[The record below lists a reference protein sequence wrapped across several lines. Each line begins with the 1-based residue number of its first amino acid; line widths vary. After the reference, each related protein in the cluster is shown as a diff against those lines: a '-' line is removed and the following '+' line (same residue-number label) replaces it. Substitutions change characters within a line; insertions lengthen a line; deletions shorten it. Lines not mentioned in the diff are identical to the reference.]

1 MWVVALIVGVLPK
14 PPHTHDHPQMIAP
27 LRVLIVDDEATAR
40 KRMHRLLSGIEGVEI
55 VGERE
60 SAEQMLATLEDDEVD
75 VLMLDIQM
83 SGMSGLDAY
92 GLLPDS
98 VSGFPSRES
107 APYVIFATAHPEH
120 AVKAFEVG
128 AVDYILKPVDEARL
142 RTAIDRAKKHYAA
155 APSAGD
161 AASLGQQAPRLSQLA
176 IETTKGLVLLAPD
189 DVSHAVL
196 EGALVTVHARE
207 GAATRTFM
215 TDMQLVDI
223 EKRLGALVERVHRKA
238 LINFAFVARL
248 EPQPTGGYLAHM
260 KGGARVEISR
270 QSARRIR
277 RRLGIT

>member
-1 MWVVALIVGVLPK
+1 M
-14 PPHTHDHPQMIAP
+14 TAP

-83 SGMSGLDAY
+83 SGMTGLDAY
-92 GLLPDS
+92 GLLPED
-98 VSGFPSRES
+98 

-142 RTAIDRAKKHYAA
+142 KTAIDRAKKHYAA
-155 APSAGD
+155 APSAGE
-161 AASLGQQAPRLSQLA
+161 LPRLAQLA

-260 KGGARVEISR
+260 KSGDRVEISR

>member
-1 MWVVALIVGVLPK
+1 M
-14 PPHTHDHPQMIAP
+14 TAP

-83 SGMSGLDAY
+83 AGMTGLEAY

-142 RTAIDRAKKHYAA
+142 KTAIDRAKKHYAA
-155 APSAGD
+155 APSSGE
-161 AASLGQQAPRLSQLA
+161 LPRLPQLA
-176 IETTKGLVLLAPD
+176 VETTKGLVLLAPE

-196 EGALVTVHARE
+196 EGALVTIHARE
-207 GAATRTFM
+207 GATTRAFM

-223 EKRLGALVERVHRKA
+223 EKRLGLLVERVHRKA

-260 KGGARVEISR
+260 KSGERVEISR

>member
-1 MWVVALIVGVLPK
+1 M
-14 PPHTHDHPQMIAP
+14 TSP

-40 KRMHRLLSGIEGVEI
+40 KRMHRLLSSIEGVEV

-83 SGMSGLDAY
+83 AGMTGLEAY
-92 GLLPDS
+92 GLLPED
-98 VSGFPSRES
+98 

-128 AVDYILKPVDEARL
+128 AVDYILKPVDEGRL
-142 RTAIDRAKKHYAA
+142 KLALERAKKHYASV
-155 APSAGD
+155 PSAE
-161 AASLGQQAPRLSQLA
+161 LQRLPQLA
-176 IETTKGLVLLAPD
+176 VETTKGLVLLAPE

-196 EGALVTVHARE
+196 EGALVTIHARE
-207 GAATRTFM
+207 GASTRAWM

-223 EKRLGALVERVHRKA
+223 EKRLGLLVERVHRKA
-238 LINFAFVARL
+238 LVNFAFVARL

-260 KGGARVEISR
+260 KGGERVEISR

>member
-1 MWVVALIVGVLPK
+1 MGNASHSKESGALLRSVVMASHVDLPN
-14 PPHTHDHPQMIAP
+14 PAPTHDHPPMTTP

-40 KRMHRLLSGIEGVEI
+40 RRMHRLLSGIEGIEI

-92 GLLPDS
+92 GLLPEDS
-98 VSGFPSRES
+98 
-107 APYVIFATAHPEH
+107 PYVIFATAHPEH

-142 RTAIDRAKKHYAA
+142 KTAIDRAKKHFA
-155 APSAGD
+155 APST
-161 AASLGQQAPRLSQLA
+161 SELPRLPQLA
-176 IETTKGLVLLAPD
+176 IETTKGLVLLAPE

-207 GAATRTFM
+207 GAATRTLM

-223 EKRLGALVERVHRKA
+223 EKRLGTLVERVHRKA

-260 KGGARVEISR
+260 KSGDRVEISR